1 MQRWDRVKDLFL
13 RSQDLPADTRTAW
26 LAETC
31 ADDPTLRDEVESL
44 LRAQSKPAPIFA
56 HDGNDL
62 LGSLLDDDIR
72 PEDFAGRRIGAYR
85 VLRLLGEGGMGQV
98 FLAERDDGDFAQR
111 VALKR
116 IRADFAGTE
125 TRLRFLREREI
136 LARLV
141 HPHVAQLHDGG
152 LADDGTPYFTLE
164 YVEGEPITRYC
175 DARKLDV
182 HARLELLLQV
192 CAAVAYAHRNLV
204 VHRDLKPSNILVT
217 HDGVVK
223 LLDFGIAK
231 LLEADSAAGLTG
243 TQAAVMTREYA
254 APEQVLGEPITTA
267 TDVYALGVL
276 TYELLTGRLPYP
288 KAEAGQTS
296 FAKAIVEHTP
306 EPLSLAL
313 RRSATSD
320 DDKRTTETIA
330 AARAATPQLLRR
342 LLRGDLERIVRRA
355 LEKSPEARYPT
366 VGALADDFRAVLD
379 GRPILDGTRGD
390 RVRKFVRRHWL
401 ALAATSTALLVVL
414 VGAGAI
420 AFEARERAREAERA
434 LRETAT
440 TAAVKDFLL
449 GLFAGADPR
458 ANAGKQV
465 SVRDLLDKGAEH
477 IDKDL
482 SAQPALQAELKGTLG
497 GIYSRLGLY
506 PQATTLQ
513 QQSIAGLDAAG
524 GRDALAASIE
534 LELATTV
541 RSTGDSERAK
551 TLLDE
556 TIARFEALPGPPDVK
571 LIRAFYLR
579 AFAAISAHRFDD
591 ALADAGRAE
600 TIARAHPEQ
609 PDLLADALHA
619 KASAQWGVHDYKDA
633 EDELKEALA
642 IHEAGGRKS
651 SVPAGSDK
659 QTLALIYSETGRY
672 REALALNEDV
682 LAQSRS
688 VMGERHPYV
697 AHVMVSTSNDLYHL
711 GRYAESESRL
721 RQAYAIQHDL
731 LETDSPYFAETQD
744 ALGAVLIQQRRYD
757 EAEQAYAIARDIWT
771 KRYGTNYSYV
781 IGVRSDLAWIALSRG
796 EVAVAEKTLREVLAD
811 RETAHDTDVA
821 IDEARLGE
829 AERRNGEIEA
839 ALASERA
846 ASSNANEIHG
856 ATSWESG
863 LAERYL
869 GLALADA
876 GRLDEA
882 ETNLRAAIAYYDGLV
897 GDGDHPLAATTR
909 LALGEV
915 MANHPAGRAEAI
927 AIVERAAQ
935 QRERLFGA
943 GDARTKE
950 ARALLGDLRAGKV
963 RSPTNAIA
971 MADP

>member
-1 MQRWDRVKDLFL
+1 MQRWDRLKDLFL
-13 RSQDLPADTRTAW
+13 RSQDLAPEARTAW
-26 LAETC
+26 LADAC
-31 ADDPTLRDEVESL
+31 ADDPTLRDEVEAL
-44 LRAQSKPAPIFA
+44 LRAQSRPAPIFR

-62 LGSLLDDDIR
+62 LGTLLEDDIR

-182 HARLELLLQV
+182 RARLELLLQV
-192 CAAVAYAHRNLV
+192 CSAVAYAHRNLV

-217 HDGVVK
+217 HDGIVK

-231 LLEADSAAGLTG
+231 LLEAGPAAGLTG

-254 APEQVLGEPITTA
+254 APEQVLGDVITTA

-296 FAKAIVEHTP
+296 FAKAIVEHAP

-313 RRSATSD
+313 RRNTIAED
-320 DDKRTTETIA
+320 DQRTVDSIA
-330 AARAATPQLLRR
+330 AARGATPPALRR
-342 LLRGDLERIVRRA
+342 LLRGDLERIVFRA
-355 LEKSPEARYPT
+355 LEKLPEARYPT
-366 VGALADDFRAVLD
+366 VGAFADDLRAVLE

-401 ALAATSTALLVVL
+401 ALAASATALLVVL
-414 VGAGAI
+414 GGAGAI

-482 SAQPALQAELKGTLG
+482 SAQPALQAELEATLG

-506 PQATTLQ
+506 PQAIALQ
-513 QQSIAGLDAAG
+513 ERSMKGLDASG
-524 GRDALAASIE
+524 GRDALAASTE
-534 LELATTV
+534 LDLATTV
-541 RSTGDSERAK
+541 RSTGDTARAK
-551 TLLDE
+551 TLLSE
-556 TIARFEALPGPPDVK
+556 TIARFEALPGPPDPK
-571 LIRAFYLR
+571 LVRAFYLR
-579 AFAAISAHRFDD
+579 AFAAISARTFDD
-591 ALADAGRAE
+591 ALADADRAE
-600 TIARAHPEQ
+600 RIARMHPEQ
-609 PDLLADALHA
+609 PELLADALHA

-633 EDELKEALA
+633 EAELKEAIE
-642 IHEAGGRKS
+642 IHRAHGNH
-651 SVPAGSDK
+651 VALGSDQ

-682 LAQSRS
+682 LAQARS

-697 AHVMVSTSNDLYHL
+697 AHVMVSTGNDLYSL
-711 GRYAESESRL
+711 GRYAEAEKRL
-721 RQAYAIQHDL
+721 RQAYATQREL
-731 LETDSPYFAETQD
+731 LETDSPYFAETQE
-744 ALGAVLIQQRRYD
+744 ALGSVLMQERRYD
-757 EAEQAYAIARDIWT
+757 EAEQSYVLARDIWS
-771 KRYGTNYSYV
+771 KRYGANYGYA
-781 IGVRSDLAWIALSRG
+781 IGTRSSLAWIALSRG
-796 EVAVAEKTLREVLAD
+796 QVAAAEQALRQILAD
-811 RETAHDTDVA
+811 RETIHDTDVA
-821 IDEARLGE
+821 VDEARLGE
-829 AERRNGEIEA
+829 AERRNGETDA
-839 ALASERA
+839 ALASEQVA
-846 ASSNANEIHG
+846 LSNATGIHG
-856 ATSWESG
+856 ATSWESAI
-863 LAERYL
+863 AERYL

-876 GRLDEA
+876 GRLDQA

-897 GDGDHPLAATTR
+897 DGSDHPLAATTR
-909 LALGEV
+909 LVLGEV
-915 MANHPAGRAEAI
+915 MARRTTEHADAI
-927 AIVERAAQ
+927 KTVERATQ

-943 GDARTKE
+943 SDARAQE
-950 ARALLGDLRAGKV
+950 ARALLVDLRTGKA
-963 RSPTNAIA
+963 RTTASALA
-971 MADP
+971 MTDP